1 MLWLSNTVYSQKVT
15 RDEWR
20 KQIQAQETT
29 INDYVDKQ
37 LNGADRESLLKQ
49 FYASIESHK
58 GEIKT
63 TSLPGL
69 LNNYLRDHFRAKYL
83 KENPDV
89 MSIYNPGR
97 VELQKSSNA
106 AAAPAANIQSVAC
119 FNGDFE
125 SDPSLSN
132 YTGFRGPSY
141 YGGECSFV
149 PASAVAYSPIPLLS
163 SPNEFQL
170 TNNVADPLIPALN
183 QTNNFSAHAIRI
195 NGSAPCPPSY
205 GVNMLQRSFVTPTSG
220 LYRIS
225 FSYALVMEN
234 PKYHQNLQPFFVA
247 RVLNGSGV
255 EVGSR
260 ICRVADL
267 TNPIYNIT
275 GYMPNPTGCGT
286 TDSLVWRDWTC
297 ASIQF
302 QGDPTQTYSIE
313 FFAVDCGAGGHFG
326 YAYVDDICA
335 SECCPKFFM
344 RDCCDMH
351 GGSSSGATGRSAV
364 NPASN
369 SLVEKILAEYNT
381 RMALKY
387 NFAANRAAAAI
398 DPCCNPCAYP
408 NDPYPVFIMDEFNNL
423 ISSTDYI
430 ISWSHDPGNTS
441 AYAYLLPNQQTIVTV
456 KGPGNCVWTDT
467 LKLNCCNDTI
477 KITPFCTWDPCKYPT
492 SPFPVRVKDQNGN
505 TLTSSGGY
513 TFFWQYVGGTST
525 GDAITATLANFPV
538 IVTVKYPNGCEY
550 TDTLEMNCCTA
561 NTPKNPRCKEDPN
574 GSHLVWDPVPG
585 AHYQVVFTI
594 GDPDC
599 CGPFGQH
606 PYTITWNVNGND
618 TLVPT
623 TFANCYSWYVVSIC
637 PDGSKSQAS
646 DKVCSCNPVVRC
658 DPKEPVNLKCDMDR
672 NGSRISWDPV
682 PNATYK
688 VIITRNDPDCCHS
701 SNPGLTTVW
710 YVSGT
715 DTIVPATM
723 GCFSWY
729 VVSVCPDGSE
739 SPDSRKMC
747 SCSPIPPC
755 DAKEPVNLKCDM
767 DRNGS
772 RISWDPVPNATY
784 KVIITKNDPD
794 CCHSPGPG
802 ATIVWYVTGT
812 DTIVP
817 ASIGCFSWY
826 VVSIC
831 PDGSES
837 PDSRKMCSCSPI
849 PPCDAKEPVNL
860 KCEMD
865 RNGSYIS
872 WDPVPN
878 AYYQVYI
885 NINDPNC
892 CRTNNPAYTLVWDV
906 YGTDTIIPTSVAG
919 CFSWYVVSVCPD
931 GSVSPKSQLMC
942 SCSPVVT
949 NLCDDP
955 YKLKCSADQSG
966 VKLGWAIPAG
976 AGAYELEITYNDP
989 NCCITSAAPNVVVVG
1004 IAANTYFIPYGGWKC
1019 FSWRVRA
1026 KCNAGGYSNWVYG
1039 GCNCSIFANP
1049 ANPTARQGN
1058 GQGTGSIT
1066 DKNVS
1071 LEVVPNPASDYVDFN
1086 LHGIENAQ
1094 IQSLEISIHDVT
1106 GREVMRKS
1114 VNADAKVK
1122 FDVTSLSS
1130 GMYIYKLIDKKEVIY
1145 SGKVLIKK

>member
-1 MLWLSNTVYSQKVT
+1 MKIKYSKLSLVLGCMLWLSNTVYGQKVT

-29 INDYVDKQ
+29 INDYVDRQ

-49 FYASIESHK
+49 FYANIESHK
-58 GEIKT
+58 DEIKT
-63 TSLPGL
+63 TSLPTL

-83 KENPDV
+83 KENP
-89 MSIYNPGR
+89 SAAAIYNPGR
-97 VELQKSSNA
+97 VELTSEKSSN
-106 AAAPAANIQSVAC
+106 AAPAANIHSVAC

-125 SDPSLSN
+125 SDPSLSS
-132 YTGFRGPSY
+132 YSGFRGPLY
-141 YGGECSFV
+141 YNGECSFV
-149 PASAVAYSPIPLLS
+149 PATAVAYTPVGLFA

-170 TNNVADPLIPALN
+170 TNNVADPLVPALK
-183 QTNNFSAHAIRI
+183 QTNNNSAHAMRI
-195 NGSAPCPPSY
+195 NGSAPCPPGN
-205 GVNMLQRSFVTPTSG
+205 GVNMLQRSFVTPTTG
-220 LYRIS
+220 LYQIS

-234 PKYHQNLQPFFVA
+234 PKYHQNAQPFFVA
-247 RVLNGSGV
+247 RVLNGAGV

-275 GYMPNPTGCGT
+275 GYMPNPTGCGS

-351 GGSSSGATGRSAV
+351 GGSSSGATGRSAATAG
-364 NPASN
+364 NK
-369 SLVEKILAEYNT
+369 LVEKILAEYNT

-430 ISWSHDPGNTS
+430 ITWSHDPGNSS
-441 AYAYLLPNQQTIVTV
+441 AYAYLLPNQQTIITV

-477 KITPFCTWDPCKYPT
+477 KITPFCTWDPCKYPS
-492 SPFPVRVKDQNGN
+492 SPFPVRVLDQNGT
-505 TLTSSGGY
+505 TLTSSAGY
-513 TFFWQYVGGTST
+513 TFFWQYGGNTST
-525 GDAITATLANFPV
+525 GDAITATLADFPV

-550 TDTLEMNCCTA
+550 TDTLDINCCKA
-561 NTPKNPRCKEDPN
+561 ETPKNPRCKEATN
-574 GSHLVWDPVPG
+574 GSYLVWDAVPG
-585 AHYQVVFTI
+585 THYQVVITV

-606 PYTITWNVNGND
+606 PYTVTWNVTGTD

-623 TFANCYSWYVVSIC
+623 TFANCFSWYVVSIC

-646 DKVCSCNPVVRC
+646 DKVCSCGPVIRC
-658 DPKEPVNLKCDMDR
+658 DPKEPINLRCDMLHT
-672 NGSRISWDPV
+672 GSRLSWDPV
-682 PNATYK
+682 LNATYK
-688 VIITRNDPDCCHS
+688 VVITKNDPDCCHS
-701 SNPGLTTVW
+701 PNPGLTTVW
-710 YVSGT
+710 HVSGT
-715 DTIVPATM
+715 DTVVPAIM

-739 SPDSRKMC
+739 SPASVKMC
-747 SCSPIPPC
+747 SCSPIIPC
-755 DAKEPVNLKCDM
+755 DAKQ
-767 DRNGS
+767 
-772 RISWDPVPNATY
+772 
-784 KVIITKNDPD
+784 
-794 CCHSPGPG
+794 
-802 ATIVWYVTGT
+802 
-812 DTIVP
+812 
-817 ASIGCFSWY
+817 
-826 VVSIC
+826 
-831 PDGSES
+831 
-837 PDSRKMCSCSPI
+837 
-849 PPCDAKEPVNL
+849 PVNL
-860 KCEMD
+860 KCEML
-865 RNGSYIS
+865 RNGSQLS

-878 AYYQVYI
+878 AYFQVYI
-885 NINDPNC
+885 NINDPAC
-892 CRTNNPAYTLVWDV
+892 CRNGNPGFTLVWDV
-906 YGTDTIIPTSVAG
+906 YGTDTIVPTSIAG

-931 GSVSPKSQLMC
+931 GSISEKSDLMC
-942 SCSPVVT
+942 SCSPVVV

-955 YKLKCSADQSG
+955 YKLKCSADQAG
-966 VKLGWAIPAG
+966 VKLGWAVPAG
-976 AGAYELEITYNDP
+976 AAGYELEITYNDP
-989 NCCITSAAPNVVVVG
+989 NCCITSALPSVVLVG
-1004 IAANTYFIPYGGWKC
+1004 LSTNSYFVPYGGWKC

-1039 GCNCSIFANP
+1039 GCNCSILSSTVS
-1049 ANPTARQGN
+1049 PTARQGSSD
-1058 GQGTGSIT
+1058 GQGTGSLT
-1066 DKNVS
+1066 GKNVS
-1071 LEVVPNPASDYVDFN
+1071 IEVVPNPASDYVDFN

-1106 GREVMRKS
+1106 GREVLRKS

-1130 GMYIYKLIDKKEVIY
+1130 GMYIYKLTNKGEVFH
-1145 SGKVLIKK
+1145 SGKIMIERK